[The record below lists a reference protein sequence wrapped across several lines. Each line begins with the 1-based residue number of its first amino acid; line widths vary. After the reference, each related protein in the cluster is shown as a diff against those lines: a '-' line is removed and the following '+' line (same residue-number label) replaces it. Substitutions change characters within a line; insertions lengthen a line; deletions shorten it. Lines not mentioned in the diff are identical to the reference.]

1 MLTLFCPFCRHEHA
15 DDWECLDGGRADTM
29 RCQNPD
35 CNKRFVYL
43 VRECLA
49 CGEESVFTWGQMP
62 APEALAALFCEHC
75 GAAPDGIRQEAKSE
89 GAAQR
94 IQ

>member
-15 DDWECLDGGRADTM
+15 DDWECLDSGRADTM

-49 CGEESVFTWGQMP
+49 CGEESVFTWGEMP

-75 GAAPDGIRQEAKSE
+75 GAPPDGIRQEAKSE